1 MAIEAGQSSTGSIK
15 TELRENAVG
24 LPGILMQGIATIGPS
39 FAILASFVF
48 IVGFAGLV
56 TPWAFLFGGILLGL
70 QALSAAQLAKVFP
83 SAGGWY
89 TWIARAFHPRAGF
102 FAGVLFSI
110 WLPPVA
116 TLTMSYLAETVLE
129 PSIKAEYGVDILW
142 WIWVIAGVALVI
154 FFAYQGISISEKALI
169 ITGGIEIVIMVGL
182 AFTGLVSPGPGG
194 FSLAPLNPGN
204 FGLAGNLFLGVV
216 FSIFAFSGWESTGPL
231 AEESRN
237 PKRNVPIGLVGSVAV
252 LTVYFVFV
260 TWGYLVGIGTSKVG
274 GIATAT
280 TFPVQ
285 TLAQRVWGG
294 AWVLLLFALLN
305 SAIALSIACFNGGT
319 RTWYAMGRSGVLPKM
334 VGKVNAKRKTPDNAI
349 ALQVGVQVIAF
360 LCVLIWGAANV
371 FFSWANAI
379 TIGLVLMYVLCNI
392 GVVKY
397 YLTEGRA
404 HPGRL
409 EVLLLPVHQHR
420 AGVLGP
426 DDLHRRPRAHRGHPD
441 LPQGGRQ
448 RGLDA
453 PGAAG
458 VRADRWSLGQAGGWR
473 TGDPGARAA
482 AGAAARAAACA
493 TAGAAAG
500 AGRADHRR
508 GQRHR
513 CRGCGTVRRPRS
525 GPDPPGRG
533 RRPGDRGRRGDQRP
547 G

>member
-1 MAIEAGQSSTGSIK
+1 MAVEAGKPSTGSVK

-24 LPGILMQGIATIGPS
+24 LPGMLMQGIATIGPS

-48 IVGFAGLV
+48 IVSFAGLV
-56 TPWAFLFGGILLGL
+56 TPWAYLFGGILLGL

-116 TLTMSYLAETVLE
+116 TLTMAFLAKTVLE
-129 PSIKAEYGVDILW
+129 PSIKAEYGVDVPW
-142 WIWVIAGVALVI
+142 WIWVVAGVALVI

-169 ITGGIEIVIMVGL
+169 ITGLIEIVIMVAL
-182 AFTGLVSPGPGG
+182 AFTGLASPGPGG
-194 FSLAPLNPGN
+194 FSFGPLNPGN

-231 AEESRN
+231 AEESKN
-237 PKRNVPIGLVGSVAV
+237 PKRNVPIGLVGSVV
-252 LTVYFVFV
+252 ILTIYFVFV
-260 TWGYLVGIGTSKVG
+260 TWGYLVGIGVSKVG
-274 GIATAT
+274 SIPTASA
-280 TFPVQ
+280 FPVA

-334 VGKVNAKRKTPDNAI
+334 VGKVNPTRKTPVNAI
-349 ALQVGVQVIAF
+349 GLQVGVQVLAF
-360 LCVLIWGAANV
+360 ACVLIWGAENV

-397 YLTEGRA
+397 YLTEGRSQFN
-404 HPGRL
+404 P
-409 EVLLLPVHQHR
+409 LLHIVVPVI
-420 AGVLGP
+420 AS
-426 DDLHRRPRAHRGHPD
+426 
-441 LPQGGRQ
+441 
-448 RGLDA
+448 
-453 PGAAG
+453 AAG
-458 VRADRWSLGQAGGWR
+458 IVVVWKSYFSPFTSTGPVFWGLMTFIVVLVLTVVILIYLRVTGREDWMRRAQLVFEQSGG
-473 TGDPGARAA
+473 G
-482 AGAAARAAACA
+482 
-493 TAGAAAG
+493 
-500 AGRADHRR
+500 H
-508 GQRHR
+508 
-513 CRGCGTVRRPRS
+513 
-525 GPDPPGRG
+525 
-533 RRPGDRGRRGDQRP
+533 
-547 G
+547 